1 MSSLPLP
8 DLYSVLVYFHILLF
22 VFWLGADLGVA
33 ILGGE
38 FRKRDYSLAERT
50 TILKLL
56 VKTDMGPRTAW
67 ALMIGSTVSLL
78 YWGNYLEMGWVWV
91 AAAWAISL
99 VWLWLVWAAYR
110 EGQTPRAAKL
120 RKVEGILKWFLAGAY
135 LGFGLVTLLGGDVL
149 PNWLATKAVLFGLI
163 FVAAILIDVR
173 FKPVGPMLMRLINEG
188 SSDATEVP
196 LRAQMDRS
204 RFWVRTTYALLFLT
218 AFIGTTKF
226 F

>member
-1 MSSLPLP
+1 MP
-8 DLYSVLVYFHILLF
+8 DLYSLLVFFHILLF

-38 FRKRDYSLAERT
+38 FRKRDYSLQERL

-67 ALMIGSTVSLL
+67 ALMIASTVSLL
-78 YWGNYLEMGWVWV
+78 YWGNYLEMSWMWVGL
-91 AAAWAISL
+91 ALAISL

-110 EGQTPRAAKL
+110 AGQTPRAAKL
-120 RKVEGILKWFLAGAY
+120 RKVESILKWALAAAY
-135 LGFGLVTLLGGDVL
+135 LGFGLYALFGREDLLPD
-149 PNWLATKAVLFGLI
+149 WLASKAVLFGLI

-173 FKPVGPMLMRLINEG
+173 FKPVGPLLVRLVEDG
-188 SSDATEVP
+188 SSEATEAP
-196 LRAQMDRS
+196 LLAQMNRS
-204 RFWVRTTYALLFLT
+204 RFWVRTTYALLLIT

>member
-1 MSSLPLP
+1 MP

-33 ILGGE
+33 ILGNE
-38 FRKRDYSLAERT
+38 FRNRDYSLQERK
-50 TILKLL
+50 TILEIL

-67 ALMIGSTVSLL
+67 ALMIGSSVSLL
-78 YWGNYLEMGWVWV
+78 YWGNYLEMSWLWVGL
-91 AAAWAISL
+91 AWAISL
-99 VWLWLVWAAYR
+99 VWLTLVWAAYR
-110 EGQTPRAAKL
+110 AGQTPRAAKL
-120 RKVEGILKWFLAGAY
+120 RRVESILKWALAAAY
-135 LGFGLVTLLGGDVL
+135 LVFGAWALFTEAL

-163 FVAAILIDVR
+163 FVAAILIDVF
-173 FKPVGPMLMRLINEG
+173 FKPVGPLLVKLVQDG
-188 SSDATEVP
+188 SSDTTELP
-196 LRAQMDRS
+196 LRAQMDKS